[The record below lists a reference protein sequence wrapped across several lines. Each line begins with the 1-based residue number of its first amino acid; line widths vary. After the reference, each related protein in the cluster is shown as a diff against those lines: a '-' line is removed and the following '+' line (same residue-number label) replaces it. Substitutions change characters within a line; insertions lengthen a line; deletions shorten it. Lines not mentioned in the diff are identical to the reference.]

1 MREYTDNTRIAK
13 NGSPLIKHEPEVY
26 YNWKRAFLKEC
37 YVGRPL
43 KINWIKNPSP
53 TSTLSKEAVGGTKKY
68 VITSITNKILVLE
81 SEHWYRI
88 SVSFTDIYSHNNIK
102 YIDFRV

>member
-13 NGSPLIKHEPEVY
+13 SGSPLIKHEPEAY

-43 KINWIKNPSP
+43 KVKWIKNPAP
-53 TSTLSKEAVGGTKKY
+53 TSTLSNESIGGTKKY
-68 VITSITNKILVLE
+68 VITSITDKMLVLE
-81 SEHWYRI
+81 SEYGYRI
-88 SVSFTDIYSHNNIK
+88 SVSFTDIYSHNNIE
-102 YIDFRV
+102 YIDFR